1 MEVEKVLLTKE
12 EEVEL
17 SILAH
22 NGDNTAREK
31 LIESNLRL
39 VLSIANRYI
48 GRGLEYDDLVQEGT
62 KGLLKAVEKFDHT
75 KGFKFSTYATWW
87 IRQSIVRSI
96 ADQGRTIRLPVHLM
110 EKVNKLNR
118 LTTKLTQKYGRE
130 PTIAELADEMG
141 MTEDDVREVQCV
153 SQDIISLETNIGE
166 DDSILEDIIQDVNA
180 VSPSAEYEKVELHD
194 DIMKILKKLSPREEK
209 IIRLRYGLDDGKPK
223 TLDEVGKIFNL
234 TRERIRQVEERA
246 LRKLKIK
253 LDKIIR
259 S

>member
-1 MEVEKVLLTKE
+1 MEVEKVLLTRE

-62 KGLLKAVEKFDHT
+62 KGLLKAIEKFDHT

-96 ADQGRTIRLPVHLM
+96 ADQGRTIRLPVHLV
-110 EKVNKLNR
+110 ETVNKLNR
-118 LTTKLTQKYGRE
+118 LTTKLTQKYGRD
-130 PTIAELADEMG
+130 PTTAEIADEMS
-141 MTEDDVREVQCV
+141 MTEDEIREIQCI
-153 SQDIISLETNIGE
+153 SQEIVSLETNIGE

-180 VSPSAEYEKVELHD
+180 VSPSTEYEKVALHD
-194 DIMKILKKLSPREEK
+194 DIMKTLKKLSPREEK